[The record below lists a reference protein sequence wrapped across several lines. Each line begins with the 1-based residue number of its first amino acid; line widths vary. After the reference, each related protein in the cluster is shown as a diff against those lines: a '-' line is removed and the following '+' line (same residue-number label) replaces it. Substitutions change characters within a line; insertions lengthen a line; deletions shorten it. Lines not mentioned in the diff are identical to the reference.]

1 MEAAPVEGNNSTIGT
16 NNANNNNNNN
26 NGNNGTGISTSNN
39 VIDSIGIS
47 NNGIDGIGISNNAID
62 GIGING
68 TGIGINNNGIGGIDG
83 IGIVGGGQHFAVPPA
98 CSSSSPGP
106 APGLLT
112 MASSY
117 ATTTTLPPIG
127 EFPIAHGPPVSQ
139 QMDSSC
145 SATTSTAS
153 SGSTSIFQ
161 QMPNAGGISSGI
173 SSLGGHP
180 QMELNTVRLY
190 EEYTRQLLNNNSTN
204 TTTQLSVVT
213 TSSSSNNCSNSI
225 GTLNFSPPS
234 SSNPPPMN
242 VYMANPANNNT
253 MNNTSTFYAPQQHNS
268 SSSSWNSQ
276 TPQYYIEPLNSYFAD
291 SSYFGQPSSML
302 GGSASLDSLNAY
314 GHFGPLFT
322 GQQAFITGGI
332 EAAAPMQYH
341 QQQHHHMVGHHH
353 QSAAL
358 GGGSDFLMGSL
369 VVHPLPSQQLAAAA
383 TAADRECI
391 SCGGRLYEAESVRVD
406 ARGYAICEPCHEQQQ
421 QHQHHHHHQQ
431 HQQQMELH
439 LQQQP
444 QQQLE
449 IDGLASSQMG
459 RVLYGPTMDNQ
470 QHQQKDDVLSS
481 NAFAYQQIVGPQNIT
496 AALPPLINTKL
507 NSSPIHYK
515 AIENQSQ
522 LEAKASA
529 VKSAKSKPKNGT
541 TKKLAASTSA
551 SPTKNQPPKGGRQ
564 NLVCSN
570 CDGSSTT
577 LWRRNQHG
585 EPVCNACGLYYKLHH
600 INRPLT
606 MRKEPRGGIT
616 KMEESLMKARK
627 NANGGGSQ
635 KKSGKKQAEPL
646 NNQLIVGLSSSSSS
660 SKFELA
666 PSVSAGASHYY
677 IYEHPPP
684 PPQPQLVPA
693 ASSAAGTSSCSSS
706 SSSTLLFSSPFS
718 SEQSLLQA
726 PPPYHPTGAYLMDDF
741 HQNHHLH
748 HHHPLIIPEFQQQ
761 QQEQSSSS
769 STTIDEQQ
777 QQQHYMVISSSNSGS
792 SECNSTTT
800 TVTTTRN
807 NLGNTSNNANNL
819 LMPMMATK
827 CCAEPAA
834 ATGEMDADAIAATPS
849 SAAQIGK
856 MDKALATNGST
867 TPSTATAIGS
877 TTTTTATA
885 PTTKILMPLTIET
898 DHYHHPMRNE
908 HDCCSEMGMA
918 NSV

>member
-16 NNANNNNNNN
+16 SNANSNSN
-26 NGNNGTGISTSNN
+26 NNGTGL
-39 VIDSIGIS
+39 DDIGIS

-153 SGSTSIFQ
+153 SGSTSLFQ

-204 TTTQLSVVT
+204 STTTQLSVVT
-213 TSSSSNNCSNSI
+213 TSSSSNNNTNSI

-234 SSNPPPMN
+234 STNPPPMN
-242 VYMANPANNNT
+242 VYMANPANNT
-253 MNNTSTFYAPQQHNS
+253 MNNTSTFYAQQQHNS

-421 QHQHHHHHQQ
+421 HQHHHHQQ

-606 MRKEPRGGIT
+606 MRKE
-616 KMEESLMKARK
+616 
-627 NANGGGSQ
+627 
-635 KKSGKKQAEPL
+635 
-646 NNQLIVGLSSSSSS
+646 QLIVGLSSSSSS

-684 PPQPQLVPA
+684 PQPQLVPT

-748 HHHPLIIPEFQQQ
+748 QHHPLIIPEFQQQ

-792 SECNSTTT
+792 SDCNSTTT
-800 TVTTTRN
+800 TITTTRN

>member
-1 MEAAPVEGNNSTIGT
+1 MEAAPVESNNSTIGT
-16 NNANNNNNNN
+16 SNANSN
-26 NGNNGTGISTSNN
+26 NNGTGI
-39 VIDSIGIS
+39 DGIGINGTGGIGI
-47 NNGIDGIGISNNAID
+47 NNNGIGISNNAID
-62 GIGING
+62 GIGI
-68 TGIGINNNGIGGIDG
+68 TNNGIDA

-127 EFPIAHGPPVSQ
+127 DFPIAHGPPVNQ

-153 SGSTSIFQ
+153 SGSTSLFQ

-190 EEYTRQLLNNNSTN
+190 EEYTRQLLNNNQNNSTN

-234 SSNPPPMN
+234 STNPPPMN
-242 VYMANPANNNT
+242 VYMANPSINT
-253 MNNTSTFYAPQQHNS
+253 MNNTGTFYTQQQHNS
-268 SSSSWNSQ
+268 NSSWNSQ

-314 GHFGPLFT
+314 GHFGPLFN

-341 QQQHHHMVGHHH
+341 QQQHHHHMVVGHHHH

-358 GGGSDFLMGSL
+358 GGGGDFLMGSL
-369 VVHPLPSQQLAAAA
+369 VVHPLPSQQLAAAAA

-391 SCGGRLYEAESVRVD
+391 SCGGRLYEAELVRVD
-406 ARGYAICEPCHEQQQ
+406 ARGYAICEPCHEQQ
-421 QHQHHHHHQQ
+421 HQHHHHHHHQQ
-431 HQQQMELH
+431 QQQMELH

-459 RVLYGPTMDNQ
+459 RVLYGPSMDNQ

-496 AALPPLINTKL
+496 AALPPLISNKL

-515 AIENQSQ
+515 AIENQTQ

-541 TKKLAASTSA
+541 TKKLAASTSV

-606 MRKEPRGGIT
+606 MRKEV
-616 KMEESLMKARK
+616 
-627 NANGGGSQ
+627 
-635 KKSGKKQAEPL
+635 AEPL
-646 NNQLIVGLSSSSSS
+646 NNQLIVGLSSSSSA
-660 SKFELA
+660 KFELA

-677 IYEHPPP
+677 IYEHQPP
-684 PPQPQLVPA
+684 PPQPQLVPT
-693 ASSAAGTSSCSSS
+693 ASSVAAAVSAGTSSCCSSS
-706 SSSTLLFSSPFS
+706 SSALLFSSPFS
-718 SEQSLLQA
+718 SEVENFSFSQK
-726 PPPYHPTGAYLMDDF
+726 F
-741 HQNHHLH
+741 KF
-748 HHHPLIIPEFQQQ
+748 E
-761 QQEQSSSS
+761 
-769 STTIDEQQ
+769 
-777 QQQHYMVISSSNSGS
+777 
-792 SECNSTTT
+792 
-800 TVTTTRN
+800 
-807 NLGNTSNNANNL
+807 
-819 LMPMMATK
+819 
-827 CCAEPAA
+827 
-834 ATGEMDADAIAATPS
+834 
-849 SAAQIGK
+849 
-856 MDKALATNGST
+856 
-867 TPSTATAIGS
+867 
-877 TTTTTATA
+877 
-885 PTTKILMPLTIET
+885 
-898 DHYHHPMRNE
+898 
-908 HDCCSEMGMA
+908 
-918 NSV
+918 

>member
-1 MEAAPVEGNNSTIGT
+1 MEAAPVESNNSTIGT
-16 NNANNNNNNN
+16 SSANNNN
-26 NGNNGTGISTSNN
+26 GI
-39 VIDSIGIS
+39 DGIGIS
-47 NNGIDGIGISNNAID
+47 SIDGIGISNNAID

-68 TGIGINNNGIGGIDG
+68 TGIGINNNGIGGITNNGIDG

-98 CSSSSPGP
+98 CSSSSSPGP

-127 EFPIAHGPPVSQ
+127 DFPIAHGPPVSQ

-153 SGSTSIFQ
+153 SGSTSLFQ

-190 EEYTRQLLNNNSTN
+190 EEYTRQLLNNNNSTN

-225 GTLNFSPPS
+225 GTLNFSPS
-234 SSNPPPMN
+234 SSTNPPPMN
-242 VYMANPANNNT
+242 VYMANPSINT
-253 MNNTSTFYAPQQHNS
+253 MNNTGTFYAQQQHNS
-268 SSSSWNSQ
+268 NSWNSQ

-302 GGSASLDSLNAY
+302 GVGSASLDSLNAY
-314 GHFGPLFT
+314 GHFGPLFN

-341 QQQHHHMVGHHH
+341 HQQHHHHMVVGHHQH

-358 GGGSDFLMGSL
+358 GGGGDFLMGSL
-369 VVHPLPSQQLAAAA
+369 VVHPLPSQQLAAAAA

-406 ARGYAICEPCHEQQQ
+406 ARGYAICEPCHEQQ
-421 QHQHHHHHQQ
+421 HQHHHHHHHQQ
-431 HQQQMELH
+431 QQQMELH

-459 RVLYGPTMDNQ
+459 RVLYGPSMDNQ

-496 AALPPLINTKL
+496 AALPPLISNKL
-507 NSSPIHYK
+507 NPSPIHYK
-515 AIENQSQ
+515 TNENNQSQ

-541 TKKLAASTSA
+541 TKKLGASTSA

-606 MRKEPRGGIT
+606 MRKE
-616 KMEESLMKARK
+616 ARK

-646 NNQLIVGLSSSSSS
+646 NNQLIVGLSSSSSA
-660 SKFELA
+660 KFELA

-677 IYEHPPP
+677 IYEHQPP
-684 PPQPQLVPA
+684 PPQAQLVPA
-693 ASSAAGTSSCSSS
+693 ALSVSAGTSSCSSSS

-718 SEQSLLQA
+718 SEQSLLQP

-741 HQNHHLH
+741 DQNHHHLH
-748 HHHPLIIPEFQQQ
+748 HNPLIIPEFQQ

-769 STTIDEQQ
+769 STTIGEQ
-777 QQQHYMVISSSNSGS
+777 QQQHYLVMSSCNSGS

-800 TVTTTRN
+800 TITTTRN
-807 NLGNTSNNANNL
+807 NLVNNNPSNNANNL
-819 LMPMMATK
+819 LMPMMATN
-827 CCAEPAA
+827 CCTESA
-834 ATGEMDADAIAATPS
+834 DADAIGAMPS

-867 TPSTATAIGS
+867 TPPSNATAIGP

-885 PTTKILMPLTIET
+885 STTKILMPLTIET